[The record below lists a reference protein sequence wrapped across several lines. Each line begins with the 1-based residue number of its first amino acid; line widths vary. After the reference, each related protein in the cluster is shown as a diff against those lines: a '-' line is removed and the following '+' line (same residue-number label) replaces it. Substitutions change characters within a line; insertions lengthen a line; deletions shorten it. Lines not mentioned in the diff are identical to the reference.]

1 MKTRERILQTSLLLF
16 NEEGESHVTTL
27 EIANEMEISPG
38 NLYYHFRGKEAI
50 IPELFDRFEHELTSI
65 LNAPIENPLSIEDNW
80 FFLYV
85 VFEEIHEYR
94 FIYRNLSD
102 LLQRFEVLHR
112 HFSRLLDLKTLTAKA
127 ICTSLMKNQII
138 NINEEEITQLA
149 NSITMTITF
158 WMNFQQLRTSE
169 TPSHLLMHQG
179 VFQVMSLLAPYFTE
193 QHREFYDGCH
203 AFYQEVLKEVS

>member
-16 NEEGESHVTTL
+16 NEEGEPHVTTL
-27 EIANEMEISPG
+27 DVATEMDISPG

-50 IPELFDRFEHELTSI
+50 IPELFDRFEHGLTDI
-65 LNAPIENPLSIEDNW
+65 LKAPIENPLSIEDNW

-102 LLQRFEVLHR
+102 LLQRFEILR
-112 HFSRLLDLKTLTAKA
+112 RRFSRILDLKTKTAKA
-127 ICTSLMKNQII
+127 ICTSLADNGILEI
-138 NINEEEITQLA
+138 NASEIDQLA
-149 NSITMTITF
+149 DSIAMTITF
-158 WMNFQQLRTSE
+158 WMNFQELRTSE
-169 TPSHLLMHQG
+169 PSSHLLMHQG

-193 QHREFYDGCH
+193 EHLEFYEGCRAYYH
-203 AFYQEVLKEVS
+203 GVVKELT